1 VPPEMSAEDN
11 AFRELLDE
19 YVVECLPLAERAA
32 DALVELE
39 RQRRAG
45 GVGDDLLGPLKGW
58 LHTVKGNSAMMGLT
72 PIQEAAHAL
81 EDLCAALADKPG
93 EGGHPLMA
101 LLVEGGGLLVDQ
113 VRAAG
118 GGGTVE
124 GSARWLARAGEML
137 HAGGS
142 GNGKAAERRR
152 GERRGRWAEAD
163 GAPNVVR
170 VDFRRLD
177 TLLEVLGEGLIE
189 QAAVA
194 EAFRRIARHAG
205 VTPGVPEL
213 DRAILALEKT
223 MKRLE
228 AVVMDTRLL
237 PISSVFGRFPRL
249 LRGVAE
255 GIGKRVRLETVGGE
269 TALDKAVLDRLG
281 EPLLHLLTNAVV
293 HGVEAPADR
302 RRAGKP
308 EEAALRLAAA
318 SRSGRVAIEVADDGR
333 GLDEARILA
342 RAEEMGIA
350 AAGEGSDP
358 QALIFQPGF
367 STADEVSGLAGR
379 GVGLDVVAAAVRALG
394 GTITVR
400 SRPGQGTAF
409 LLDIP
414 LTLAIVRSLI
424 VEVDHERYAV
434 PIAQV
439 AATVRTEPEAL
450 HEINHRGVALWRGGL
465 IQVTDGGALLG
476 TGGSSDRGRRFYV
489 IISSGGRRRGILVD
503 RLIGHQDVVVKG
515 LDPALGRPDVVSG
528 TTILGDGRVACI
540 LDPVRILERRVP
552 A

>member
-1 VPPEMSAEDN
+1 MNAEDST
-11 AFRELLDE
+11 FRELIDE

-32 DALVELE
+32 DALVDLE
-39 RQRRAG
+39 RRRLAG
-45 GVGDDLLGPLKGW
+45 SGGDELLGPVKGW

-72 PIQEAAHAL
+72 PIQESAHAL
-81 EDLCAALADKPG
+81 EDLCASLA
-93 EGGHPLMA
+93 EQGGQDGDQLLA

-113 VRAAG
+113 VRGASKG
-118 GGGTVE
+118 GGVE
-124 GSARWLARAGEML
+124 GVAGWLARA
-137 HAGGS
+137 AAAR
-142 GNGKAAERRR
+142 GNGRTNGKSADRRRVERRH
-152 GERRGRWAEAD
+152 GAEAD
-163 GAPNVVR
+163 GAANVVR

-194 EAFRRIARHAG
+194 EAFRRVARRAG
-205 VTPGVPEL
+205 ATPGVPEL
-213 DRAILALEKT
+213 DHAILALEKT

-255 GIGKRVRLETVGGE
+255 GVGKRVRLETSGGE

-281 EPLLHLLTNAVV
+281 EPLLHLLTNAVA
-293 HGVEAPADR
+293 HGIEAPADR
-302 RRAGKP
+302 RAAGKP
-308 EEAALRLAAA
+308 EEGALRLGAV
-318 SRSGRVAIEVADDGR
+318 SRSGRVAIELADDGR

-342 RAEEMGIA
+342 RAGELGLA
-350 AAGEGSDP
+350 SAGEDSDP
-358 QALIFQPGF
+358 HALIFQPGF
-367 STADEVSGLAGR
+367 STAEQVSELAGR

-394 GTITVR
+394 GTIVVR
-400 SRPGQGTAF
+400 SRRGEGTAF

-424 VEVDHERYAV
+424 VEVDQERYAV

-439 AATVRTEPEAL
+439 AATVRAEPQAL

-476 TGGSSDRGRRFYV
+476 TGARSERGRRFYV
-489 IISSGGRRRGILVD
+489 VISSGARRRGILVD

>member
-1 VPPEMSAEDN
+1 MSAEDN
-11 AFRELLDE
+11 AFHELIDE

-32 DALVELE
+32 DALVDLE
-39 RQRRAG
+39 RRRRAG
-45 GVGDDLLGPLKGW
+45 VGGDDLLGPVKGW

-72 PIQEAAHAL
+72 PIQESAHVL
-81 EDLCAALADKPG
+81 EDLCATLAEHGSEDG
-93 EGGHPLMA
+93 AGLLG

-113 VRAAG
+113 VRETSR
-118 GGGTVE
+118 GGTVE
-124 GSARWLARAGEML
+124 GLAGGRARAAAARG
-137 HAGGS
+137 AATGD
-142 GNGKAAERRR
+142 GKAADRRRAERRR
-152 GERRGRWAEAD
+152 GAEAD
-163 GAPNVVR
+163 GAANVVR

-194 EAFRRIARHAG
+194 EAFRRVARRAG
-205 VTPGVPEL
+205 STPGVPEL

-228 AVVMDTRLL
+228 AVVMETRLL
-237 PISSVFGRFPRL
+237 PISSVFGRYPRL

-255 GIGKRVRLETVGGE
+255 GVGKRVRLETSGGE
-269 TALDKAVLDRLG
+269 TALDKAVLDRLS

-293 HGVEAPADR
+293 HGIEAPAE
-302 RRAGKP
+302 RRASGKA
-308 EEAALRLAAA
+308 EEGVLRLAAV
-318 SRSGRVAIEVADDGR
+318 SRSGRVAIELSDDGR

-342 RAEEMGIA
+342 RAEALGLSS
-350 AAGEGSDP
+350 AGEDSQP
-358 QALIFQPGF
+358 HALIFQPGF
-367 STADEVSGLAGR
+367 STAEQVSELAGR

-400 SRPGQGTAF
+400 SGRNEGSAF

-424 VEVDHERYAV
+424 VEVDQERYAV

-439 AATVRTEPEAL
+439 AATVRAEPQAL

-465 IQVTDGGALLG
+465 IQVTDGGTLLG
-476 TGGSSDRGRRFYV
+476 TGGRSDRGRRFYV
-489 IISSGGRRRGILVD
+489 VISSGGRRRGILVD

-540 LDPVRILERRVP
+540 LDPVRILEQRLP

>member
-1 VPPEMSAEDN
+1 MSGEDH

-45 GVGDDLLGPLKGW
+45 AGGDDLLGPVKGW

-93 EGGHPLMA
+93 EGGQPLLA

-113 VRAAG
+113 VRGAAAG
-118 GGGTVE
+118 GAVE
-124 GSARWLARAGEML
+124 GSAGWLARAAQAL
-137 HAGGS
+137 HGAGA
-142 GNGKAAERRR
+142 GNGKKADRRRSERRAP
-152 GERRGRWAEAD
+152 GAESD
-163 GAPNVVR
+163 GAANVVR

-194 EAFRRIARHAG
+194 EAFRRVARRAG
-205 VTPGVPEL
+205 ATPGMPEL
-213 DRAILALEKT
+213 ARAILALEKT

-228 AVVMDTRLL
+228 AVVMETRLL

-255 GIGKRVRLETVGGE
+255 GLGKRVRLETVGGG

-293 HGVEAPADR
+293 HGIEAPPDR
-302 RRAGKP
+302 RRSGKP
-308 EEAALRLAAA
+308 EEGVLHLAAV
-318 SRSGRVAIEVADDGR
+318 SRSGRVAIEVADDGQ

-342 RAEEMGIA
+342 RAEAMGL
-350 AAGEGSDP
+350 AAGTDGSDP
-358 QALIFQPGF
+358 HALIFQPGF

-394 GTITVR
+394 GTIVVR
-400 SRPGQGTAF
+400 TRPGQGTAF

-424 VEVDHERYAV
+424 VEVDQERYAV

-439 AATVRTEPEAL
+439 AATVRAEPQAL
-450 HEINHRGVALWRGGL
+450 HQINHRGVALWRGGL

-476 TGGSSDRGRRFYV
+476 TPGQGGRGRRFYV
-489 IISSGGRRRGILVD
+489 VISAGGRRRGILVD

>member
-1 VPPEMSAEDN
+1 M
-11 AFRELLDE
+11 
-19 YVVECLPLAERAA
+19 
-32 DALVELE
+32 
-39 RQRRAG
+39 
-45 GVGDDLLGPLKGW
+45 KGW

-72 PIQEAAHAL
+72 PIQESAHAL
-81 EDLCAALADKPG
+81 EDLCAALIDS
-93 EGGHPLMA
+93 GGDDGDGLLA

-113 VRAAG
+113 VRGVAA
-118 GGGTVE
+118 GGTVE
-124 GSARWLARAGEML
+124 GTSAWLARAATAART
-137 HAGGS
+137 AGN
-142 GNGKAAERRR
+142 GNGKAADRRR
-152 GERRGRWAEAD
+152 AERRGGAEAD
-163 GAPNVVR
+163 GAANVVR

-194 EAFRRIARHAG
+194 EAFRRVARRAG
-205 VTPGVPEL
+205 STPGLPEL
-213 DRAILALEKT
+213 DRAIFALEKT

-228 AVVMDTRLL
+228 AVVMETRLL

-255 GIGKRVRLETVGGE
+255 GVGKRVRLETSGGE

-293 HGVEAPADR
+293 HGIETPAER
-302 RRAGKP
+302 RAAGKP
-308 EEAALRLAAA
+308 EEGVLRLAAV
-318 SRSGRVAIEVADDGR
+318 SRSGRVAIELADDGR
-333 GLDEARILA
+333 GLNERRILA
-342 RAEEMGIA
+342 RAEELGLTS
-350 AAGEGSDP
+350 AGEESDP
-358 QALIFQPGF
+358 HALIFQPGF
-367 STADEVSGLAGR
+367 STAERVSELAGR

-394 GTITVR
+394 GTIAVR
-400 SRPGQGTAF
+400 SRPGEGSAF

-424 VEVDHERYAV
+424 VEVDQERYAV

-439 AATVRTEPEAL
+439 AATVRAEPQAL
-450 HEINHRGVALWRGGL
+450 HEINHRGVAVWRGAL

-476 TGGSSDRGRRFYV
+476 TGARSDRGRRFYV
-489 IISSGGRRRGILVD
+489 VISSGGRRRGILVD

-515 LDPALGRPDVVSG
+515 LDPSLGRPDVVSG

-540 LDPVRILERRVP
+540 LDPVRILEQRVP

>member
-1 VPPEMSAEDN
+1 MSAEDH
-11 AFRELLDE
+11 AFGELIDE

-32 DALVELE
+32 DALVDLE
-39 RQRRAG
+39 RCRRAG
-45 GVGDDLLGPLKGW
+45 GGGDELLGPVKGW

-72 PIQEAAHAL
+72 PIQESAHAL
-81 EDLCAALADKPG
+81 EDLCAALA
-93 EGGHPLMA
+93 EHGGQDGDPLLA

-113 VRAAG
+113 VRGASAG
-118 GGGTVE
+118 ASVE
-124 GSARWLARAGEML
+124 GVAGWLARAAAARANGKT
-137 HAGGS
+137 
-142 GNGKAAERRR
+142 NGKAADRRRAERRR
-152 GERRGRWAEAD
+152 GAESD
-163 GAPNVVR
+163 GAANVVR

-194 EAFRRIARHAG
+194 EAFRRVARHAG
-205 VTPGVPEL
+205 ATPGVPEL

-255 GIGKRVRLETVGGE
+255 GVGKRVRLETIGGE
-269 TALDKAVLDRLG
+269 TALDKAVLDRLS

-293 HGVEAPADR
+293 HGIEAPADR
-302 RRAGKP
+302 RAAGKP
-308 EEAALRLAAA
+308 DEGVLRLGAV
-318 SRSGRVAIEVADDGR
+318 SRSGRVAIELADDGR

-342 RAEEMGIA
+342 RAEELGL
-350 AAGEGSDP
+350 AAGEDRDP
-358 QALIFQPGF
+358 HALIFQPGF
-367 STADEVSGLAGR
+367 STADRVSELAGR
-379 GVGLDVVAAAVRALG
+379 GVGLDVAAAAVRALG
-394 GTITVR
+394 GTIAVR
-400 SRPGQGTAF
+400 SRPGEGTAF

-424 VEVDHERYAV
+424 VEVDQERYAV

-439 AATVRTEPEAL
+439 AATVRAEPQAL

-465 IQVTDGGALLG
+465 IQVTDGGTLLG
-476 TGGSSDRGRRFYV
+476 TGGRSQRGRRFYV
-489 IISSGGRRRGILVD
+489 VISSGLRRRGILVD

-540 LDPVRILERRVP
+540 LDPVRILEQRVP

>member
-1 VPPEMSAEDN
+1 MSPDDN
-11 AFRELLDE
+11 AFRELIDE

-32 DALVELE
+32 DALVDLE
-39 RQRRAG
+39 RRRRTGTG
-45 GVGDDLLGPLKGW
+45 GDELLGPVKGW

-72 PIQEAAHAL
+72 PIQESAHAL
-81 EDLCAALADKPG
+81 EDLCAALLDS
-93 EGGHPLMA
+93 GGDDGDGLLA

-113 VRAAG
+113 VRGVAA
-118 GGGTVE
+118 GGTVE
-124 GSARWLARAGEML
+124 GTSAARTAGN
-137 HAGGS
+137 
-142 GNGKAAERRR
+142 GNGKAADRRRAERRR
-152 GERRGRWAEAD
+152 GAEAD
-163 GAPNVVR
+163 GAANVVR

-177 TLLEVLGEGLIE
+177 TLLEVLGEGLIA

-194 EAFRRIARHAG
+194 EAFRRVARRAG
-205 VTPGVPEL
+205 STPGLPEL
-213 DRAILALEKT
+213 DRAIFALEKT

-228 AVVMDTRLL
+228 AVVMETRLL

-255 GIGKRVRLETVGGE
+255 GVGKRVRLETSGGE

-293 HGVEAPADR
+293 HGIETPAER
-302 RRAGKP
+302 RAAGKP
-308 EEAALRLAAA
+308 EEGVLRLAAV
-318 SRSGRVAIEVADDGR
+318 SRSGRVAIELADDGR
-333 GLDEARILA
+333 GLNERRILA
-342 RAEEMGIA
+342 RAEELGLTS
-350 AAGEGSDP
+350 AGEESDP
-358 QALIFQPGF
+358 HALIFQPGF
-367 STADEVSGLAGR
+367 STAERVSELAGR

-400 SRPGQGTAF
+400 SRPDQGSAF

-424 VEVDHERYAV
+424 VEVDQERYAV

-439 AATVRTEPEAL
+439 AATVRAEPQAL
-450 HEINHRGVALWRGGL
+450 HEINHRGVAVWRGGL

-476 TGGSSDRGRRFYV
+476 TGARSDRGRRFYV
-489 IISSGGRRRGILVD
+489 VISAGGRRRGILVD

-515 LDPALGRPDVVSG
+515 LDPSLGRPDVVSG

-540 LDPVRILERRVP
+540 LDPVRILEQRVP

>member
-1 VPPEMSAEDN
+1 MSAEDH
-11 AFRELLDE
+11 AFRELIDE

-39 RQRRAG
+39 RQRRADG
-45 GVGDDLLGPLKGW
+45 GGDDLLGPVKGW

-72 PIQEAAHAL
+72 PIQDAAHAL

-93 EGGHPLMA
+93 EGGHA
-101 LLVEGGGLLVDQ
+101 LLALMVEGSGLLVDQ
-113 VRAAG
+113 VRAAA
-118 GGGTVE
+118 GGGTIE
-124 GSARWLARAGEML
+124 GSTGWLARAGAAL
-137 HAGGS
+137 HGAGS
-142 GNGKAAERRR
+142 GNGKAADRRR
-152 GERRGRWAEAD
+152 GERRARGAEAD
-163 GAPNVVR
+163 GAANVVR

-194 EAFRRIARHAG
+194 EAFRQVARRAG
-205 VTPGVPEL
+205 ATPGVPEL

-228 AVVMDTRLL
+228 AVVMETRLL
-237 PISSVFGRFPRL
+237 PISSVFSRFPRL
-249 LRGVAE
+249 LRGVGE
-255 GIGKRVRLETVGGE
+255 GVGKRIRLETVGGD
-269 TALDKAVLDRLG
+269 TALDKAVLDRLS

-293 HGVEAPADR
+293 HGIEAPADR

-308 EEAALRLAAA
+308 EEGVLRLAAA
-318 SRSGRVAIEVADDGR
+318 SRSGRVAIEIADDGR
-333 GLDEARILA
+333 GLDEARILG

-350 AAGEGSDP
+350 AGGEGSDP
-358 QALIFQPGF
+358 HALIFQPGF
-367 STADEVSGLAGR
+367 STAEQVSGLAGR
-379 GVGLDVVAAAVRALG
+379 GVGLDVVAAAVRAFG
-394 GTITVR
+394 GTIAVR
-400 SRPGQGTAF
+400 TRPGQGTAF

-424 VEVDHERYAV
+424 VEVDQERYAV

-439 AATVRTEPEAL
+439 AATVRAEPQAL
-450 HEINHRGVALWRGGL
+450 HQINHRGVALWRGGL

-476 TGGSSDRGRRFYV
+476 TAGRSERGRRFYV
-489 IISSGGRRRGILVD
+489 VISSGGRRRGILVD